1 MSKVIRRAKDNAD
14 VIVVGSGLAGLA
26 CALALAPK
34 PVTVITKTPT
44 LAGGSSLWAQGGIA
58 AAIGPGDSPEQ
69 HALDTLLAG
78 AGLCEP
84 EPVRELT
91 RDSATNLQWLLE
103 LGAPFDRVADGTV
116 ALAKEAAHRLPRVVH
131 AGGDSTGLYLMRTL
145 IDRVARTPSIK
156 VMSDTFAGDLLVNR
170 EQIEGLTAYSAKSG
184 WITLRSSN
192 VVLATG
198 GIGACWMHTTN
209 PLDACGDGLA
219 IAARAGAVLADLEFM
234 QFHPTAL
241 AIENKGASLP
251 LLTEALRGAGALL
264 LDESGSRFMQHEHA
278 AAELAPRDVV
288 ARAIHQRTI
297 AGQHVYLDLRPVF
310 AAGLDGSFP
319 QAMAVA
325 RKAGF
330 DPRRE
335 PLPVV
340 AAAHYH
346 MGGIRTDSK
355 GRTSLPG
362 LWACGE
368 VATTGVH
375 GANRLASNSLLEALT
390 YARRVADDIRH
401 SPMLTEAAL
410 ASTPML
416 SALPRDAD
424 RRDIET
430 VVLETRALMSKHV
443 GIQRSGEG
451 LQTAASRLLELER
464 KLTSS
469 SRPSDSERL
478 REQDLVRLWGE
489 TRNRLL
495 VARLVTHAAL
505 RREESR
511 GAHCRSDFPAARPEW
526 QHRKALTVAEL
537 AEAH

>member
-1 MSKVIRRAKDNAD
+1 MSKVVRQAMNNDD

-84 EPVRELT
+84 QPVRELT

-116 ALAKEAAHRLPRVVH
+116 ALAKEAAHKLPRVAH
-131 AGGDSTGLYLMRTL
+131 AGGDNTGLHLMRTL

-156 VMSDTFAGDLLVNR
+156 VITDTFAGDLLVNR
-170 EQIEGLTAYSAKSG
+170 EQIDGLITYSANSG
-184 WITLRSSN
+184 WTTLRSSN

-198 GIGACWMHTTN
+198 GIGACWTHTTN
-209 PLDACGDGLA
+209 PLNACGDGLA

-241 AIENKGASLP
+241 AIQSEGASLP

-264 LDESGSRFMQHEHA
+264 LDESGSRFMPHEHT

-297 AGQHVYLDLRPVF
+297 EGQHVYLDLRPVF

-325 RKAGF
+325 EKAGF

-401 SPMLTEAAL
+401 APMHTEAGLSLIPMLPAVL
-410 ASTPML
+410 M
-416 SALPRDAD
+416 DAD
-424 RRDIET
+424 RCDIAT
-430 VVLETRALMSKHV
+430 VMLEARALMSKHV

-451 LQTAASRLLELER
+451 LQTAASRLLELEK
-464 KLTSS
+464 KLISAGG
-469 SRPSDSERL
+469 PGGSEGL
-478 REQDLVRLWGE
+478 HKEDPVRLWGE
-489 TRNRLL
+489 ARNCLL

-511 GAHCRSDFPAARPEW
+511 GAHCRTDFPAARLEW